1 MSDRQPITELFVVS
15 GPERP
20 PPPLP
25 QPLPPVPIT
34 PTSPRPPIGMVVG
47 GGSGGG
53 TGGGGKTVTQTKC
66 FDETDGWGNVIG
78 KRCVL
83 VDVYVG

>member
-1 MSDRQPITELFVVS
+1 MSDRQPITELFVVE
-15 GPERP
+15 GPLRP
-20 PPPLP
+20 PPPP
-25 QPLPPVPIT
+25 PPPPPPVPIT
-34 PTSPRPPIGMVVG
+34 PITPVPPIGMAVG

-53 TGGGGKTVTQTKC
+53 TGGGTVTQTKC

-78 KRCVL
+78 RRCVQ